1 MGSENYSG
9 KKIRCPYGRAGSI
22 PAVAT
27 KLMNNLFE
35 QLWISA
41 QNDEH
46 ALKWK
51 IDALTAKVHYD
62 NHIHWTAVTLPHMQC
77 TAEIVNAIES
87 ALESY
92 EY

>member
-1 MGSENYSG
+1 
-9 KKIRCPYGRAGSI
+9 
-22 PAVAT
+22 
-27 KLMNNLFE
+27 MNNLFE

-51 IDALTAKVHYD
+51 IDALTTDVPFSFHGIY
-62 NHIHWTAVTLPHMQC
+62 WTAVTLPHMQC